1 MEDKAEQ
8 VHGEIGRLYACLE
21 KKHDIVCKVATFFLA
36 DLETVERVISQESEK
51 FLCENKGKCYG
62 MGF

>member
-21 KKHDIVCKVATFFLA
+21 KKHDIVCKVDFFFWQIWKQSK
-36 DLETVERVISQESEK
+36 E
-51 FLCENKGKCYG
+51 
-62 MGF
+62 